1 MSIIS
6 IPFSIA
12 LLTALISGVARGYS
26 GFASGLILVPIFA
39 LLFGPIEGIAI
50 SAVASFI
57 GGLQLLPRA
66 IKLADWKE
74 LTPPLIAAAIG
85 CFFGVSFLVSNEPDT
100 ITSLMGIILILAS
113 LMLLS
118 GWKYSGPHNTYAGLA
133 VGGLSGGSLG
143 AFGVP
148 VGQFF
153 ALYFLSSAGDTAKQR
168 AHIVIA
174 ASCAVTF
181 FVLGLLFEG
190 KVVWSTLFYAAFV
203 TPFFMF
209 GVWVGARLFQIMPFS
224 WFSKVVAWLVAA
236 TGVTLILS

>member
-118 GWKYSGPHNTYAGLA
+118 
-133 VGGLSGGSLG
+133 
-143 AFGVP
+143 
-148 VGQFF
+148 
-153 ALYFLSSAGDTAKQR
+153 
-168 AHIVIA
+168 
-174 ASCAVTF
+174 
-181 FVLGLLFEG
+181 
-190 KVVWSTLFYAAFV
+190 
-203 TPFFMF
+203 
-209 GVWVGARLFQIMPFS
+209 
-224 WFSKVVAWLVAA
+224 
-236 TGVTLILS
+236 

>member
-1 MSIIS
+1 MK
-6 IPFSIA
+6 
-12 LLTALISGVARGYS
+12 
-26 GFASGLILVPIFA
+26 
-39 LLFGPIEGIAI
+39 LLFIIMFSFFCNSQSVSQDNLKSLHDFKAEMINGELLDFSSLKGKKVLIVNTASYCGLTYQYQELESLYQNYRAI
-50 SAVASFI
+50 KTT
-57 GGLQLLPRA
+57 LLPRA

-153 ALYFLSSAGDTAKQR
+153 ALYFLSSSGDTAKQQKQ
-168 AHIVIA
+168 
-174 ASCAVTF
+174 SN
-181 FVLGLLFEG
+181 
-190 KVVWSTLFYAAFV
+190 
-203 TPFFMF
+203 
-209 GVWVGARLFQIMPFS
+209 FS
-224 WFSKVVAWLVAA
+224 SSSSINLP
-236 TGVTLILS
+236 

>member
-1 MSIIS
+1 M
-6 IPFSIA
+6 PFFIA
-12 LLTALISGVARGYS
+12 LLTALVSGVARGYS
-26 GFASGLILVPIFA
+26 GFASGLIPVPIFA
-39 LLFGPIEGIAI
+39 LLFGPIEGVAIA
-50 SAVASFI
+50 AVASFF

-66 IKLADWKE
+66 IKVSDWKE
-74 LTPPLIAAAIG
+74 LTPPLIAAAIS

-100 ITSLMGIILILAS
+100 IKVFMGVILILAA

-118 GWKYSGPHNTYAGLA
+118 GWKYRGPHNTYSGLA
-133 VGGLSGGSLG
+133 VGGLSGGFLG

-153 ALYFLSSAGDTAKQR
+153 ALYFLSSDGDTIKQR

-174 ASCAVTF
+174 ASGGLTF
-181 FVLGLLFEG
+181 FVLGLVTEG
-190 KVVWSTLFYAAFV
+190 IVVWETIFYGAIV

-209 GVWVGARLFQIMPFS
+209 GAWIGVRLFQIMPFS
-224 WFSKVVAWLVAA
+224 WFTKVVAWLVAA